1 MFNGFFQKT
10 YKKLSFEDV
19 KYIISRPKDFVL
31 ISTLPSNE
39 QQCLIQN
46 TISDQSEEKI
56 INEYLNKYDFTPKF
70 VIYGKN
76 TNDITVEVKAKQ
88 LSGLG
93 FSEVYLYVGGR
104 FEWLLLKDVYGE
116 DEFPTTTKF
125 LDILFYKA
133 KPVL

>member
-93 FSEVYLYVGGR
+93 FSEVYLYVGGM

>member
-10 YKKLSFEDV
+10 HKKLSFEDV
-19 KYIISRPKDFVL
+19 KYIISRPNDYVL
-31 ISTLPSNE
+31 ISTLPSNA
-39 QQCLIQN
+39 QQCLIPN

-76 TNDITVEVKAKQ
+76 TNDDTVEVKAKQ

-93 FSEVYLYVGGR
+93 FSDVYLYGGGM

-116 DEFPTTTKF
+116 DEFPTTSNF

-133 KPVL
+133 KPAL

>member
-19 KYIISRPKDFVL
+19 KHIISRPKDFVL

-93 FSEVYLYVGGR
+93 FSEVYLYVGGM

>member
-56 INEYLNKYDFTPKF
+56 INEYFQKDLCYQ
-70 VIYGKN
+70 KN
-76 TNDITVEVKAKQ
+76 
-88 LSGLG
+88 
-93 FSEVYLYVGGR
+93 YL
-104 FEWLLLKDVYGE
+104 K
-116 DEFPTTTKF
+116 K
-125 LDILFYKA
+125 
-133 KPVL
+133 